1 MNIFVNWSI
10 AHLLSILCLF
20 SGEGRGES
28 KVDNSDQPWE
38 GGCRLHQGGLSHCH
52 DQGDVFYLLHFQER
66 RVTRVVRK
74 GHESDESDDER
85 GEVEDLEGKEG
96 EGSGPSE
103 TGTYTVE
110 EKEEPGNQVRLF
122 YSLGS
127 DNGISHLSTLAL
139 ILNLLRL

>member
-1 MNIFVNWSI
+1 M
-10 AHLLSILCLF
+10 
-20 SGEGRGES
+20 
-28 KVDNSDQPWE
+28 
-38 GGCRLHQGGLSHCH
+38 
-52 DQGDVFYLLHFQER
+52 FYLLHFQER

-85 GEVEDLEGKEG
+85 GEEVELEGKEG

-122 YSLGS
+122 DSLGS
-127 DNGISHLSTLAL
+127 DNGIS
-139 ILNLLRL
+139 IPI

>member
-1 MNIFVNWSI
+1 M
-10 AHLLSILCLF
+10 
-20 SGEGRGES
+20 
-28 KVDNSDQPWE
+28 
-38 GGCRLHQGGLSHCH
+38 
-52 DQGDVFYLLHFQER
+52 FYVLNFQER

-85 GEVEDLEGKEG
+85 GEEVELEGKEG

-122 YSLGS
+122 DSLGS
-127 DNGISHLSTLAL
+127 DNGIS
-139 ILNLLRL
+139 IPI